1 MRKTANYGLV
11 LHDAEDKM
19 SITPSENS
27 LNATMEIID
36 KALKEKTTTKDM
48 TDYIEEHKDELK
60 GADGKDGADGVNGKD
75 GTNGQ
80 DGYSPTARVE
90 TTSTGATITVTDK
103 NGTTTATIT
112 NGKDGAKGDKGDK
125 GDTGEQGI
133 QGIQGEKGEAGAK
146 GDKGDTGDT
155 GSAGKDGVSV
165 THSWDGTTLNVTSA
179 SGTTA
184 IELTKYN
191 YCWEYTTIE
200 MEGTTRTIT
209 SEEDLNSIA
218 SYLKKHL
225 LNENIT
231 LIMVAGYKKIYP
243 TQVTNA
249 TGKTLLYYPIK
260 EKITSEESKDS
271 LIKEY
276 IVLTINY
283 SGSGEDVS
291 ITSCEYKKETAIDN
305 SYLDPNVDYAT
316 PYTPL
321 YNGSPA
327 TKKYVDDTVSE
338 YVKSVNGTL
347 PDETGNVTVTVTAQ
361 QPEFVVK
368 DTVEEALE
376 WLRENGDTSKVY
388 VLPNGYIYK
397 YMTTEITYEKP
408 NCNNLFVG
416 DEAWLGYR
424 ISSAN
429 LVKAYTGRTLTNVIP
444 VNPGETYDI
453 RVYGLGGCEQIIE
466 LSDVPTLVEE
476 QVPTN
481 FIQKT
486 AGLSK
491 TWEEPKA
498 STCKFTHTMS
508 STTKYIFLDTFA
520 TTEDELANGIVTL
533 NESVVLGTTPVTE
546 EVTDWTNTGQTYN
559 STDYEDRIIA
569 LEEDSVEYDS
579 RLKALESDTSYIPD
593 YWQTHLDEKV
603 PLIRSTMAS
612 VGKNKSAFL
621 FYSDAHW
628 NGNTGNSPMLLKYL
642 YKYTPINKVNFGGDI
657 VSTESDDTTEMA
669 YLYDSW
675 RSAIR
680 DLPNHHSVVGN
691 HDDGND
697 VNGRFGEDYV
707 YSYLLAPEET
717 NDRVDGD
724 GLYYYIDD
732 KCEKTRYL
740 YLDSAYYKHL
750 WSLKVKQAEFI
761 IESLLSVP
769 ENWHVVVISH
779 CWFNQNYDNY
789 PTVTADGLVMP
800 TERFLALFSA
810 YNNRTSGTLTDLV
823 DETETVYSS
832 MDYDFAN
839 GKGKVEFCIGGH
851 LHNDYSET
859 VNGIP
864 IILCEAD
871 TMHNRNGSVSTAGT
885 ISEQAITAVI
895 ADYANSKINLI
906 RIGRGSDREISY

>member
-1 MRKTANYGLV
+1 MRKTTNYGLV
-11 LHDAEDKM
+11 LYDAEDKM

-36 KALKEKTTTKDM
+36 STLKEKATIDDM
-48 TDYIEEHKDELK
+48 TTYIEEHKDELK
-60 GADGKDGADGVNGKD
+60 GTDGINGIDGKDGYTPVKGVDYFDGADGTNGVDGKD
-75 GTNGQ
+75 GTNGTNGQ
-80 DGYSPTARVE
+80 DGYSPTAKVE
-90 TTSTGATITVTDK
+90 TTSTGATITITDK
-103 NGTTTATIT
+103 NGTTKTTIT
-112 NGKDGAKGDKGDK
+112 NGKDGVDGAK
-125 GDTGEQGI
+125 GDTGEQGP
-133 QGIQGEKGEAGAK
+133 QGIQGEKGETGATGPQGPK
-146 GDKGDTGDT
+146 GDKGDTGAT
-155 GSAGKDGVSV
+155 GSAGKDGTNGVGISSV
-165 THSWDGTTLNVTSA
+165 TQTTTSTADGGTNVITVTKTDGTTSTFSVKNGSKGST
-179 SGTTA
+179 GEKGDKGDT
-184 IELTKYN
+184 
-191 YCWEYTTIE
+191 
-200 MEGTTRTIT
+200 G
-209 SEEDLNSIA
+209 
-218 SYLKKHL
+218 
-225 LNENIT
+225 
-231 LIMVAGYKKIYP
+231 
-243 TQVTNA
+243 A
-249 TGKTLLYYPIK
+249 TGPQGPKGDTGSDY
-260 EKITSEESKDS
+260 
-271 LIKEY
+271 
-276 IVLTINY
+276 VLTDTDKTEIANKTKGLI
-283 SGSGEDVS
+283 S
-291 ITSCEYKKETAIDN
+291 
-305 SYLDPNVDYAT
+305 LD
-316 PYTPL
+316 
-321 YNGSPA
+321 
-327 TKKYVDDTVSE
+327 E

-408 NCNNLFVG
+408 NCNNLFDLENAQPG
-416 DEAWLGYR
+416 HR

-429 LVKAYTGRTLTNVIP
+429 LFKSYDTRNISNPIA
-444 VNPGETYDI
+444 VNSGETYVI
-453 RVYGLGGCEQIIE
+453 RAFGTGGISQIIE
-466 LSDVPTLVEE
+466 YSDIPVYVED

-481 FIQKT
+481 FI
-486 AGLSK
+486 SK
-491 TWEEPKA
+491 SNADNNKQWEDPGA
-498 STCKFTHTMS
+498 SVHRFDHTMS
-508 STTKYIFLDTFA
+508 ATTKYIALDTFEYE
-520 TTEDELANGIVTL
+520 TNREQIITL
-533 NESVVLGTTPVTE
+533 NEDVVLGTTPTTE

-569 LEEDSVEYDS
+569 LEESSTEYDS
-579 RLKALESDTSYIPD
+579 RLTALESDTSYIPD

-603 PLIRSTMAS
+603 PLIRSAMAS
-612 VGKNKSAFL
+612 TGKNKSAFL

-642 YKYTPINKVNFGGDI
+642 YKYTSVNKIIFGGDI
-657 VSTESDDTTEMA
+657 VSTESDDATEMT

-697 VNGRFGEDYV
+697 VNGRFGEEYV

-750 WSLKVKQAEFI
+750 WSLKVNQAEFI
-761 IESLLSVP
+761 IDSLLSVP
-769 ENWHVVVISH
+769 ENWHVVAISH

-789 PTVTADGLVMP
+789 PEVTADGLVMP

-810 YNNRTSGTLTDLV
+810 YNKRESGTLTDLV

-871 TMHNRNGSVSTAGT
+871 TMHNRNGSVSTKGT
-885 ISEQAITAVI
+885 ISEQCITAVI
-895 ADYANSKINLI
+895 ADYTNSKINLI
-906 RIGRGSDREISY
+906 RVGRGSDREISL